1 MLMKVFRHGVGRGSK
16 VIGYVTGQHDARRKV
31 TPPEVLRGDPDSVCD
46 LIDTTTRKWKYTS
59 GVLSW
64 APGDEVTPEDEKK
77 LMDGFE
83 SMAFAGME
91 PDQYSIL
98 WVRHSHAGHHEM
110 HFVIPRTELR
120 TDKAFNPCPPG
131 WEKQYNP
138 WCELQNRR
146 RNWARPDELK
156 RARLVSLGSSIQS
169 YKSGNASEIRR
180 TVTEAIVQGVE
191 TGLIHNRQD
200 IINTLE
206 EFGFAV
212 PRKGKEYI
220 TIEIPKDENDT
231 VSRKRKNNR
240 IRLKGVLYAESWTV
254 EEFKQRAELGR
265 ENETADGRAGAKFQA
280 DNSRRIAELEQR
292 VAGIRET
299 RAEYHRSR
307 YKSRSYSGQE
317 SSGKLDR
324 KLKNNLTYPAA
335 GIHSPHDS
343 GLPDDHRRD
352 HDLGEVGGKK
362 VAGNNAK
369 PERIPT
375 GFNQAYGK
383 AEKGKNPDGLG
394 NLSARSRKTEVPD
407 FPQGHENP
415 NNDDPR
421 RGCSTIHRRVDYDR
435 VTAELIGFDEPDRTA
450 AGPTVGS
457 ARRQDSGLGA
467 GNTRLPRLAERI
479 GESIERVG
487 KIVRS
492 MKKLMWRFKK
502 VRGRGAGL
510 GR

>member
-1 MLMKVFRHGVGRGSK
+1 MKVFRHGVGRGSK

-64 APGDEVTPEDEKK
+64 APGDKVTPEDEKK

-83 SMAFAGME
+83 SLAFSGME

-98 WVRHSHAGHHEM
+98 WVRHGHAGHHEM

-156 RARLVSLGSSIQS
+156 RARLVSPGSSIQS

-180 TVTEAIVQGVE
+180 TVTEAIVQGVKA
-191 TGLIHNRQD
+191 GLIHNRQD

-220 TIEIPKDENDT
+220 TIEIPKDENNT
-231 VSRKRKNNR
+231 VSQKRKHNR
-240 IRLKGVLYAESWTV
+240 IRLKGVLYAESWTA
-254 EEFKQRAELGR
+254 EEFKQRAELSR
-265 ENETADGRAGAKFQA
+265 ENEAANGRAGAEFKA

-307 YKSRSYSGQE
+307 YKSGSYSGQE
-317 SSGKLDR
+317 PSGKPDR
-324 KLKNNLTYPAA
+324 ELKNNLTHPAA
-335 GIHSPHDS
+335 GLHSPHDS
-343 GLPDDHRRD
+343 GLPDDHRRN
-352 HDLGEVGGKK
+352 HDLGEVGNQKI
-362 VAGNNAK
+362 AGNISESQK
-369 PERIPT
+369 IST
-375 GFNQAYGK
+375 GINKSHGK
-383 AEKGKNPDGLG
+383 SEKIKNYHRLG
-394 NLSARSRKTEVPD
+394 NLSARSAGPEVPD
-407 FPQGHENP
+407 LSQGHENHP
-415 NNDDPR
+415 KGNPR
-421 RGCSTIHRRVDYDR
+421 RGRSTIHRRVDYER
-435 VTAELIGFDEPDRTA
+435 ITAELIGFDEPDRTGTVSA
-450 AGPTVGS
+450 ASRP
-457 ARRQDSGLGA
+457 RHQDSGLGA
-467 GNTRLPRLAERI
+467 GNTRLPGLAERI
-479 GESIERVG
+479 GKSIDRVG
-487 KIVRS
+487 KIARS
-492 MKKLMWRFKK
+492 MKKLMQRFKK

-510 GR
+510 GM